1 MTNRE
6 FYSQLISLD
15 IAQDLKDFA
24 KNEIEK
30 LNARND
36 KRKNTPSKT
45 QIENE
50 PLKASIIGAIG
61 DGSMVASEI
70 ASALGI
76 STQKASA
83 LCKLLVEENRLSVE
97 DIKVPKKG
105 TLKSYS
111 VVGD

>member
-6 FYSQLISLD
+6 FYSTLISLN
-15 IAQDLKDFA
+15 IAQELKDFA
-24 KNEIEK
+24 QAEIDK

-50 PLKASIIGAIG
+50 PLKVEIINALANGP
-61 DGSMVASEI
+61 MVASEI
-70 ASALGI
+70 ASTLNI

-83 LCKLLVEENRLSVE
+83 LCKILVEENRVSVE

-111 VVGD
+111 VVAD